1 MNGDRALLL
10 ARLRATQPDGTVIG
24 ETQQVC
30 HLVPVPDS
38 RTMPNFLVAYCGVH
52 IGPGMCEVLPYMVG
66 MPCELCMARAP
77 IPITS
82 ALRLP
87 TALGA
92 STRVTDMEDTAT
104 SRNSHPAHER
114 GKQA

>member
-10 ARLRATQPDGTVIG
+10 ARLRPTQPDGTVIG
-24 ETQQVC
+24 ETQRAC

-38 RTMPNFLVAYCGVH
+38 PTMPNFLLAYCGVR
-52 IGPGMCEVLPYMVG
+52 IGPGTCEVLPSVVG

-87 TALGA
+87 TALG
-92 STRVTDMEDTAT
+92 RPPVTEAEGTAT
-104 SRNSHPAHER
+104 SRNSHQAHEG
-114 GKQA
+114 GKPV